1 MRCIL
6 LTAQNSIGVPAVS
19 NSRKLVIAGGCGC
32 LIGSVP
38 YAWGRYHAAK
48 IIVPVSGQVMLDGKP
63 LPDTY
68 VQFAPIPRPGQ
79 NPLDTNPGS
88 HAFTDSE
95 GCFTLFQIE
104 NDQPGVIVGDHKI
117 LMRSGMPGPGPDGYV
132 NERVPFSWRKG
143 LRSYHVSWT
152 GSQQPVFSIKTVDKS
167 SPKSARP
174 SNASQD

>member
-19 NSRKLVIAGGCGC
+19 NSRKLVIAGVCGC